1 MVKAQKKFV
10 IVACEY
16 FTKWVETEVVAT
28 LWAIRTT
35 VHFGTRDTPFNLI
48 FSVKTIILAKIRI
61 NTL

>member
-28 LWAIRTT
+28 LWAIWTT
-35 VHFGTRDTPFNLI
+35 VHSGTRDTPFNLI
-48 FSVKTIILAKIRI
+48 FGVKTIILAKIRI